1 MLGGQQTSVWKG
13 SGGPGSWEKGNEL
26 ELYWPGQMG
35 GGRDARITEA
45 KGGGRFLLL
54 LSFLKLFKR

>member
-1 MLGGQQTSVWKG
+1 
-13 SGGPGSWEKGNEL
+13 
-26 ELYWPGQMG
+26 MG